1 MGGQRQRASAKQ
13 SIMENEKAKL
23 AKTNKTE
30 KKTTGAKSNRHSKSV

>member
-30 KKTTGAKSNRHSKSV
+30 KKNNGGQVE